1 LILVYIFSGKCY
13 NFYRDLTEKYGGTD
27 SRGDRRTDKRTDQK
41 PYQSAGDVSGTDD
54 DFTPMDFV
62 VEVLMRIFDKEESA
76 AVTLMMSIHRGSY
89 AVAGVYPRD
98 IAQTKAGEAI
108 QWARSEGYPLKVEAV
123 RQP

>member
-1 LILVYIFSGKCY
+1 MAAREQMREQTRSRVKVPGIYQVLIY
-13 NFYRDLTEKYGGTD
+13 N
-27 SRGDRRTDKRTDQK
+27 
-41 PYQSAGDVSGTDD
+41 D

-62 VEVLMRIFDKEESA
+62 VEVLMGIFDKEESA

-98 IAQTKAGEAI
+98 IAQTKAGEAV
-108 QWARSEGYPLKVEAV
+108 QWARSQGYPLKVEAV

>member
-1 LILVYIFSGKCY
+1 MEERTAVATGEQIKEQTRSRIKVPGMYQVLIY
-13 NFYRDLTEKYGGTD
+13 N
-27 SRGDRRTDKRTDQK
+27 
-41 PYQSAGDVSGTDD
+41 D